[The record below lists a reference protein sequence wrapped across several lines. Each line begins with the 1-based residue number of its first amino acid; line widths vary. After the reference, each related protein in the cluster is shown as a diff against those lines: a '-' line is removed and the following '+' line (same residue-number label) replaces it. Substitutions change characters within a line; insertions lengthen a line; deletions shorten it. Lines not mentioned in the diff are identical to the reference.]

1 VRSRRWAASADE
13 ENIGGFPL
21 LPTLTVN
28 GTFMREFVS
37 ADAPCFALGMI
48 EERKRQCG
56 LVALR
61 PDKPIPPAVCDGG
74 FRFGHTLLGNASFE
88 VVHFAFQFYGFGTY
102 NALVNPNNP
111 LARAVVTAMVESG
124 DYFFALISD
133 GGATTFRSE
142 IGQGNLTLLKS
153 FLPRI
158 RRSQTTEAQYEKAV
172 ASFTRNPD
180 PAGTLLRWVCQD
192 DAGYLD
198 LTEDRFE
205 LTPANGQ
212 ALN

>member
-1 VRSRRWAASADE
+1 M
-13 ENIGGFPL
+13 

-28 GTFMREFVS
+28 GTFIREFVS

-48 EERKRQCG
+48 EERQRQCG

-74 FRFGHTLLGNASFE
+74 FRFGHALRGNASFE
-88 VVHFAFQFYGFGTY
+88 VMHFIFQFYGFGTY

-142 IGQGNLTLLKS
+142 IGRGNLAVLKS
-153 FLPRI
+153 HLPRI
-158 RRSQTTEAQYEKAV
+158 LHSQTTDAQYEKAV
-172 ASFTRNPD
+172 ASFARNPD

-192 DAGYLD
+192 DAEYLN
-198 LTEDRFE
+198 LAEDRLE
-205 LTPANGQ
+205 LIDPS
-212 ALN
+212 LRH